1 MARGILIGIIL
12 TLGVLALGGY
22 AAVNAGWLPA
32 NADARPGKLET
43 WAAKTSL
50 RATINR
56 ETAGL
61 TSPLQPTAEN
71 LAAGVKL
78 YAGNCAVCHGVASGP
93 GTNIARG
100 FYQFAPQF
108 GRHGVTDDPI
118 EETYWKITHGIRLT
132 PMPAYSH
139 TLDDTARWQ
148 VALFLKHQDELP
160 PAVEKAWKAMKIT
173 EALAPPLP
181 VRPPD
186 RPGAQAPE
194 K

>member
-1 MARGILIGIIL
+1 MLRGILIGIAL
-12 TLGVLALGGY
+12 TLAVLALGAY
-22 AAVNAGWLPA
+22 VTVSAGWVPA

-50 RATINR
+50 RVAIAR
-56 ETAGL
+56 ETAGM
-61 TSPLQPTAEN
+61 TSPLEPTAEN

-132 PMPAYSH
+132 PMPAYSQ

-148 VALFLKHQDELP
+148 VALFLKNQDKLP
-160 PAVEKAWKAMKIT
+160 PAVEKSWKAMKVT
-173 EALAPPLP
+173 EALASPLP
-181 VRPPD
+181 NRP
-186 RPGAQAPE
+186 APA

>member
-1 MARGILIGIIL
+1 MLRGILIGIVL
-12 TLGVLALGGY
+12 TLAVLALGGY
-22 AAVNAGWLPA
+22 LAVTAGWVPA

-50 RATINR
+50 RATVRR
-56 ETAGL
+56 ETAGM

-93 GTNIARG
+93 GTKISRG

-132 PMPAYSH
+132 PMPAYSK

-148 VALFLKHQDELP
+148 VALFLKNQDRLP
-160 PAVEKAWKAMKIT
+160 PPVEKIWKAMKVT
-173 EALAPPLP
+173 EALASPLP
-181 VRPPD
+181 DRRPPGL
-186 RPGAQAPE
+186 PGPA

>member
-1 MARGILIGIIL
+1 MLRGILIGIVLTLVVL
-12 TLGVLALGGY
+12 TLGGY
-22 AAVNAGWLPA
+22 VAVTSGSIPA

-50 RATINR
+50 NAAIRR

-61 TSPLQPTAEN
+61 TSPILPTAEN

-78 YAGNCAVCHGVASGP
+78 YAGNCAVCHGVASGS

-108 GRHGVTDDPI
+108 GRHGVTDDPV
-118 EETYWKITHGIRLT
+118 EETYWKISHGMRLT
-132 PMPAYSH
+132 PMPAFSA

-148 VALFLKHQDELP
+148 VALFLKNQDQLP
-160 PAVEKAWKAMKIT
+160 PAVEKTWKAMKIT
-173 EALAPPLP
+173 EALAPPM
-181 VRPPD
+181 PD
-186 RPGAQAPE
+186 RPAPPGRA